1 MRKLIVLGAAAALL
15 LVACGN
21 GTLEA
26 GSGDNG
32 AMNGITVSGEGRVTG
47 VPDTLTVTLGVSVL
61 RPSVDQATGDAAAA
75 AERVIAALEG
85 TGVAREDMATAN
97 YSVWPEYD
105 YSGDRQQITG
115 YRVQNTLT
123 VKVRDLDN
131 AGAAIDAATQA
142 AGDDAVVQGVSLS
155 IDDTTGLVEQARN
168 AAWADAEGK
177 AEQLARL
184 AGSELGAAVSITES
198 TSTPVV
204 PMPYAVAEAGA
215 ADVRTPILPGTDEV
229 VVTIQVTF
237 SIG

>member
-1 MRKLIVLGAAAALL
+1 MRRLIALGAAAVLL
-15 LVACGN
+15 LVACGE
-21 GTLEA
+21 GTTDA
-26 GSGDNG
+26 GSSDNG
-32 AMNGITVSGEGRVTG
+32 GMNGITVSGEGRVTG
-47 VPDTLTVTLGVSVL
+47 IPDTLTVTVGVSVL
-61 RPSVDQATGDAAAA
+61 RPSVDQATSDAAAA

-85 TGVAREDMATAN
+85 AGVAREDMATAN

-105 YSGDRQQITG
+105 YSGERQRITG
-115 YRVQNTLT
+115 YRVQNVLT

-142 AGDDAVVQGVSLS
+142 GGDDAIVQGVSLS

-168 AAWADAEGK
+168 AAWADAQGK

-184 AGSELGAAVSITES
+184 AGQDLGIAVSITES

-204 PMPYAVAEAGA
+204 PMPYAIAEAGA
-215 ADVRTPILPGTDEV
+215 DARTPILPGTDEV